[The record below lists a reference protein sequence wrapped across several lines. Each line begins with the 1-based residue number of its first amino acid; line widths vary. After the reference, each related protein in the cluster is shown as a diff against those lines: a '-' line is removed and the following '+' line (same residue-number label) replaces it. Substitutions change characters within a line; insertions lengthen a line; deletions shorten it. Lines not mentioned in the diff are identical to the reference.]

1 MPVRFIPTY
10 VGHTAAPARG
20 AYVTVTAE
28 AVSEIGSSPHTWG
41 IRRARQAYID
51 QRRFIPTYVGH
62 TRCAK
67 RRWPGGPVH
76 PHIRGAYISPRHSA
90 ERLSGSSPHTWGIR
104 RYDAPDQQARRF
116 IPTYVGHTCATSRNL
131 RNTSVHPHIRGAYE
145 GFTLLNCVDF
155 GSSPHT
161 WGIRMRPVHPHIRG
175 AYIPSA
181 GAYHRPPGSSP
192 HTWGIRPS
200 FSIMWGIFRFIPTY
214 VGHTENTISFM
225 LDVPG
230 SSPHT
235 WGILVNRHLQEIR
248 VRFIP
253 TYVGHTGYR
262 QTAGRS
268 GRFIP
273 TYVGHTV
280 IGPAANRLKDGSSP
294 HTWGIHRSLHPQR
307 SGPRF
312 IPTYV
317 GHTST
322 SGGCHFDHPGSSP
335 HTWGI
340 RSGTLPPA
348 RTWRFIPTY
357 VGHTRK

>member
-1 MPVRFIPTY
+1 MRSVHP
-10 VGHTAAPARG
+10 HLRG
-20 AYVTVTAE
+20 AYFLFVLIE
-28 AVSEIGSSPHTWG
+28 SKVSGSSPHTWG

-161 WGIRMRPVHPHIRG
+161 WGIRMRPVGSVP
-175 AYIPSA
+175 A
-181 GAYHRPPGSSP
+181 PPGSSP
-192 HTWGIRPS
+192 HTWGIHP
-200 FSIMWGIFRFIPTY
+200 
-214 VGHTENTISFM
+214 ISRG
-225 LDVPG
+225 L
-230 SSPHT
+230 SS
-235 WGILVNRHLQEIR
+235 
-248 VRFIP
+248 
-253 TYVGHTGYR
+253 
-262 QTAGRS
+262 A
-268 GRFIP
+268 
-273 TYVGHTV
+273 
-280 IGPAANRLKDGSSP
+280 
-294 HTWGIHRSLHPQR
+294 
-307 SGPRF
+307 PRF

-317 GHTST
+317 GHTPFFFNNV
-322 SGGCHFDHPGSSP
+322 GDIPVHPHIRGAYRK
-335 HTWGI
+335 HDLFHAG
-340 RSGTLPPA
+340 RSG
-348 RTWRFIPTY
+348 FIPTY
-357 VGHTRK
+357 VGHTCQSALARDSGSVHPHIRGAYGLSTNSRPVWTVHPHIRGAYSNRPCRKPA

>member
-1 MPVRFIPTY
+1 MTSVGSSPHTWGILVAQSADGLEVRFIPTY
-10 VGHTAAPARG
+10 VGHTSAPG
-20 AYVTVTAE
+20 TAPK
-28 AVSEIGSSPHTWG
+28 G
-41 IRRARQAYID
+41 
-51 QRRFIPTYVGH
+51 
-62 TRCAK
+62 C
-67 RRWPGGPVH
+67 PVH
-76 PHIRGAYISPRHSA
+76 PHIRGAYVCGR
-90 ERLSGSSPHTWGIR
+90 SG
-104 RYDAPDQQARRF
+104 RF
-116 IPTYVGHTCATSRNL
+116 P
-131 RNTSVHPHIRGAYE
+131 P
-145 GFTLLNCVDF
+145 
-155 GSSPHT
+155 
-161 WGIRMRPVHPHIRG
+161 RPVHPHIRG

-317 GHTST
+317 GHTQR
-322 SGGCHFDHPGSSP
+322 P
-335 HTWGI
+335 
-340 RSGTLPPA
+340 
-348 RTWRFIPTY
+348 
-357 VGHTRK
+357 